1 MEDYEREC
9 CVRGYHVYKEIWAA
23 ALGEQLVCEREPYN
37 PSDRYAVAVVKNRTV
52 IGHLPRTISRI
63 AALFEERRNHTLY
76 SHWKEK
82 TLCGST
88 TRRPRDSMF
97 IKIQR

>member
-37 PSDRYAVAVVKNRTV
+37 PSDRYAVAVVNSYRAPTKNYFTHCCTV
-52 IGHLPRTISRI
+52 S
-63 AALFEERRNHTLY
+63 EERRNHTLY

-97 IKIQR
+97 SKVQR